1 MEGFCFFFFTA
12 LYSFFIFE
20 KKNYFP
26 ICLRSQQEGLTR
38 AREYNAGVCDEPP
51 SLDSPSRISQG
62 EGKRGA
68 HPATG
73 ISRRKKTRCVRDG
86 TGTPGLWV
94 AGSGAP
100 ADRGGGLGRGRAPH
114 GPARFPPREDLHFP
128 RPQAPLARC
137 FSLHFAGSGDPGP
150 LLGPLVSRGCPAR
163 F

>member
-1 MEGFCFFFFTA
+1 MDGFLFFFFTA

-94 AGSGAP
+94 AGSGRP
-100 ADRGGGLGRGRAPH
+100 RGQGGRAGPGQGSPWPRPLPSARGLALPTAP
-114 GPARFPPREDLHFP
+114 GPASTLLLP
-128 RPQAPLARC
+128 
-137 FSLHFAGSGDPGP
+137 SLRR
-150 LLGPLVSRGCPAR
+150 VR
-163 F
+163 